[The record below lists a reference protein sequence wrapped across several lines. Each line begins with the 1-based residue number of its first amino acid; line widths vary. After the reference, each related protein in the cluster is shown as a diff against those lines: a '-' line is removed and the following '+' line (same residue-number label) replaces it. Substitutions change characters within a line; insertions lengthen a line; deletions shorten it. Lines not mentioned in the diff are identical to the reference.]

1 MVADIKF
8 LFYKEIKQNIQKW
21 KIFIFLRIVA
31 AIFLTFLLILTTTA
45 SILVILNNIL
55 DKIYTGTSTK
65 TAEHTYILII
75 YSIVVPI
82 IWTTNLL
89 KLIFLS
95 KIIKNFKKNFFKSL
109 LAFKNLLKIKF
120 LNPKKCVQYNLLK
133 EFIIEKMFEQKLALQ
148 GSASILH
155 KYNFFYRKPNDL
167 DFMSVDASNQKINF
181 EFKEFE
187 LEKFK
192 VNRILDSNIYY
203 KTNVEDVSI
212 EVLRP
217 KVVVNKFFE
226 IKNKILVPNYYWM
239 IAMKCEQLFLLL
251 HLNAEETKIYNTI
264 FDLAY
269 LLNLKKKIDFNIL
282 EEAFLC
288 NKIDNYFVQYH
299 LNRTQYH
306 LENKEFKAKLNDFI
320 KNKIPELF
328 IENQLSDLIA
338 KTQQLINF
346 IIENPKIL
354 NLCNKTYELTCNEKT
369 KEALTN
375 DYFKSS
381 TSQNKSL
388 INLKLEVANKNEKQ
402 NFVKKIQ
409 TRKQD
414 YLNLLTNFECLNPVY
429 DKYNEIDIRYLL
441 LNKLIDIL

>member
-155 KYNFFYRKPNDL
+155 KYNFF
-167 DFMSVDASNQKINF
+167 I
-181 EFKEFE
+181 
-187 LEKFK
+187 
-192 VNRILDSNIYY
+192 VNLMIWILCQLMLQI
-203 KTNVEDVSI
+203 KKSI
-212 EVLRP
+212 
-217 KVVVNKFFE
+217 
-226 IKNKILVPNYYWM
+226 
-239 IAMKCEQLFLLL
+239 
-251 HLNAEETKIYNTI
+251 
-264 FDLAY
+264 
-269 LLNLKKKIDFNIL
+269 LNLKN
-282 EEAFLC
+282 
-288 NKIDNYFVQYH
+288 
-299 LNRTQYH
+299 LN
-306 LENKEFKAKLNDFI
+306 
-320 KNKIPELF
+320 
-328 IENQLSDLIA
+328 
-338 KTQQLINF
+338 
-346 IIENPKIL
+346 
-354 NLCNKTYELTCNEKT
+354 
-369 KEALTN
+369 
-375 DYFKSS
+375 
-381 TSQNKSL
+381 
-388 INLKLEVANKNEKQ
+388 
-402 NFVKKIQ
+402 
-409 TRKQD
+409 
-414 YLNLLTNFECLNPVY
+414 
-429 DKYNEIDIRYLL
+429 
-441 LNKLIDIL
+441 

>member
-1 MVADIKF
+1 MQF
-8 LFYKEIKQNIQKW
+8 LFYKEIKQNIKKW
-21 KIFIFLRIVA
+21 KIFIFLRIIA

-45 SILVILNNIL
+45 SILVTLN
-55 DKIYTGTSTK
+55 KIYTGTGTK
-65 TAEHTYILII
+65 TTEHTYILII
-75 YSIVVPI
+75 YGIVVPI

-95 KIIKNFKKNFFKSL
+95 KVIKNFKKNFFNSL
-109 LAFKNLLKIKF
+109 LVFKNLLKIKF
-120 LNPKKCVQYNLLK
+120 LNPKKCVQYNPLK

-155 KYNFFYRKPNDL
+155 KYDFFYRKPNDL
-167 DFMSVDASNQKINF
+167 DFMSVDPSNQKINF
-181 EFKEFE
+181 EFEDFK
-187 LEKFK
+187 LEDCK
-192 VNRILDSNIYY
+192 VTKVLDSNIYY

-239 IAMKCEQLFLLL
+239 VAMKCEQLFLLL

-264 FDLAY
+264 FDLGY

-299 LNRTQYH
+299 LNRTQYY
-306 LENKEFKAKLNDFI
+306 LENKEFKEKLNDFI
-320 KNKIPELF
+320 TNKIPELF
-328 IENQLSDLIA
+328 NENQLSDLIS

-346 IIENPKIL
+346 IIENPKII
-354 NLCNKTYELTCNEKT
+354 NLCNKTYGLTCNEKA

-388 INLKLEVANKNEKQ
+388 INLKLEFANENEKQ
-402 NFVKKIQ
+402 NFIKKIKI
-409 TRKQD
+409 RKQD
-414 YLNLLTNFECLNPVY
+414 YLNLLTNFECLNPIY
-429 DKYNEIDIRYLL
+429 DKDSEVDIRYLL
-441 LNKLIDIL
+441 LNKLINKL

>member
-8 LFYKEIKQNIQKW
+8 LFYKEIKQNIKKW

-55 DKIYTGTSTK
+55 DKIYTGTGTK
-65 TAEHTYILII
+65 TTEHTCILII

-89 KLIFLS
+89 KLIFLI

-120 LNPKKCVQYNLLK
+120 LNPKKCVQYNPLK

-181 EFKEFE
+181 EFEEFE
-187 LEKFK
+187 LENFK

-239 IAMKCEQLFLLL
+239 VAMKCEQLFLLL

-264 FDLAY
+264 FDLGY
-269 LLNLKKKIDFNIL
+269 LLNLKKKIDFKIL

-299 LNRTQYH
+299 LNRTQYY
-306 LENKEFKAKLNDFI
+306 LENKEFKTKLNDFI
-320 KNKIPELF
+320 TNKIPELF
-328 IENQLSDLIA
+328 NENQLSDLIS
-338 KTQQLINF
+338 KTQQVINF
-346 IIENPKIL
+346 IIQNPKII

-369 KEALTN
+369 KKTLTN
-375 DYFKSS
+375 DYFKNS
-381 TSQNKSL
+381 TFQNKSL
-388 INLKLEVANKNEKQ
+388 INLKLDFVNENEKQ
-402 NFVKKIQ
+402 NFIKKIQ
-409 TRKQD
+409 TRKQE
-414 YLNLLTNFECLNPVY
+414 YLNLLTNFECLN
-429 DKYNEIDIRYLL
+429 DIRYLL
-441 LNKLIDIL
+441 LNKLIDKL

>member
-8 LFYKEIKQNIQKW
+8 LFYKEIKQNIKKW

-31 AIFLTFLLILTTTA
+31 DIFLTFLLILTTTA
-45 SILVILNNIL
+45 SILVILN
-55 DKIYTGTSTK
+55 KIYTGTGTK
-65 TAEHTYILII
+65 NAEHTYILII
-75 YSIVVPI
+75 YGIVVPI

-95 KIIKNFKKNFFKSL
+95 KVIKNFKKIFFNSL

-120 LNPKKCVQYNLLK
+120 LNPKKCVQYNPLK
-133 EFIIEKMFEQKLALQ
+133 EFIIGKMFEQKLALQ
-148 GSASILH
+148 GSASILY

-167 DFMSVDASNQKINF
+167 DFMSVDSSNKKINF

-187 LEKFK
+187 LENFK
-192 VNRILDSNIYY
+192 VTKVLDSNIYY

-217 KVVVNKFFE
+217 KIVVNKFFE
-226 IKNKILVPNYYWM
+226 IKNKILLPNYYWI

-251 HLNAEETKIYNTI
+251 HLNADEIKIYNTI

-288 NKIDNYFVQYH
+288 NKIDNYFVQYY

-306 LENKEFKAKLNDFI
+306 FGNEEFKAKLNDFVT
-320 KNKIPELF
+320 NKIRELF

-346 IIENPKIL
+346 IIENPKII
-354 NLCNKTYELTCNEKT
+354 NLCNKTYGLTCNEKA

-388 INLKLEVANKNEKQ
+388 INLKLEFLNENEKQ

-414 YLNLLTNFECLNPVY
+414 YLNLLTNFECLNPIY

-441 LNKLIDIL
+441 LNKLIDKL

>member
-1 MVADIKF
+1 MKF
-8 LFYKEIKQNIQKW
+8 LFYNGIKQNIKKW
-21 KIFIFLRIVA
+21 KIFVFLRIIA

-45 SILVILNNIL
+45 SILVTLN
-55 DKIYTGTSTK
+55 KIYTGTGTK

-75 YSIVVPI
+75 YGIVIPI

-89 KLIFLS
+89 KLIFLI
-95 KIIKNFKKNFFKSL
+95 KIIRNFKTNFFKSL

-133 EFIIEKMFEQKLALQ
+133 EFIVEKMFEQKLALQ

-181 EFKEFE
+181 EFED
-187 LEKFK
+187 FK
-192 VNRILDSNIYY
+192 YEDCKVTKVLDSNIYY

-217 KVVVNKFFE
+217 KVIVNKFFE

-239 IAMKCEQLFLLL
+239 VAMKCEQLFLLL
-251 HLNAEETKIYNTI
+251 HLNTEETKIYNTI

-299 LNRTQYH
+299 LNRTQYY

-320 KNKIPELF
+320 TNKIPELF
-328 IENQLSDLIA
+328 NESQLSNLIS
-338 KTQQLINF
+338 KTQQVINF
-346 IIENPKIL
+346 IIQNPKII

-369 KEALTN
+369 KESLTN

-381 TSQNKSL
+381 TSENKSL
-388 INLKLEVANKNEKQ
+388 ISLKLEFANENEKQ
-402 NFVKKIQ
+402 NFIKKIQ
-409 TRKQD
+409 TKKQD
-414 YLNLLTNFECLNPVY
+414 YLNLLTNFECLNPIY

-441 LNKLIDIL
+441 LNKLIDKL